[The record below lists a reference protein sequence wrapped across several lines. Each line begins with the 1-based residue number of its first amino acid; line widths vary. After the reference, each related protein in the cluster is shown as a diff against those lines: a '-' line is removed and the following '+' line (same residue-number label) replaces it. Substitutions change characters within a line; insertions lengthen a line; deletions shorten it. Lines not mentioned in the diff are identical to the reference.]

1 MGLTYYVIK
10 INHDTTT
17 DKENISIKSFSNLN
31 LATIEYHTYA
41 RDCRSNEKIDRYHVE
56 VINRFGHR
64 EINET
69 WERQAPQPTPSV

>member
-10 INHDTTT
+10 INHDIT
-17 DKENISIKSFSNLN
+17 
-31 LATIEYHTYA
+31 
-41 RDCRSNEKIDRYHVE
+41 VE

>member
-10 INHDTTT
+10 INHDTST
-17 DKENISIKSFSNLN
+17 D
-31 LATIEYHTYA
+31 
-41 RDCRSNEKIDRYHVE
+41 E

-69 WERQAPQPTPSV
+69 WERQAPTPSV

>member
-17 DKENISIKSFSNLN
+17 D
-31 LATIEYHTYA
+31 
-41 RDCRSNEKIDRYHVE
+41 VE

-69 WERQAPQPTPSV
+69 WERQAPTPSV